1 MGRHSTGKTPK
12 QPLREIKLRHEEI
25 MRRLICGESNT
36 RICRALNF
44 SQSRLSVIINSPLF
58 KKELAKLEVKV
69 NGKFVESAGDA
80 EKKIEGLKP
89 KAIEILENIL
99 TGKEPDVAPR
109 LKRDVAKDI
118 LELSGMG
125 KKGRDDEGMS
135 DFARLVADGL
145 KVAEARK
152 MQKSISAGAGA
163 GAGSE
168 DNGGSGNKNIIDV
181 KADPVEEATII
192 DAEVVEKDEPKNV
205 GVSVDSG

>member
-36 RICRALNF
+36 RICRALGF

-152 MQKSISAGAGA
+152 MQKSISAGAS
-163 GAGSE
+163 SE
-168 DNGGSGNKNIIDV
+168 DNGGNGSKDIIDV

>member
-1 MGRHSTGKTPK
+1 
-12 QPLREIKLRHEEI
+12 
-25 MRRLICGESNT
+25 
-36 RICRALNF
+36 
-44 SQSRLSVIINSPLF
+44 
-58 KKELAKLEVKV
+58 
-69 NGKFVESAGDA
+69 
-80 EKKIEGLKP
+80 
-89 KAIEILENIL
+89 
-99 TGKEPDVAPR
+99 

-152 MQKSISAGAGA
+152 MQKSISAGAS
-163 GAGSE
+163 SE
-168 DNGGSGNKNIIDV
+168 DNGGNGNKNIIDV

-192 DAEVVEKDEPKNV
+192 DAEIVEKDEPKNV

>member
-1 MGRHSTGKTPK
+1 VGRVIRGYVGLSVF
-12 QPLREIKLRHEEI
+12 L
-25 MRRLICGESNT
+25 
-36 RICRALNF
+36 

-152 MQKSISAGAGA
+152 MQKSISAGVGA
-163 GAGSE
+163 GASSE
-168 DNGGSGNKNIIDV
+168 DNGGNGNKNIIDV